1 MNENRKKSG
10 ESEKSRFHNVDKLN
24 VKWTVKDSIFCNLF
38 ENKKYALQLYKT
50 LHPEDTDV
58 TESDIENVTIRNIF
72 TDQEYN
78 DFGMTVRGRLLVMLE
93 AQSSWTYNII
103 IRVILYLA
111 HTWNEYIEKTE
122 QNRYG
127 SKKLELPKP
136 EFYVVYTGNR
146 KIKEEWI
153 RLSEQFF
160 KGDNR
165 FIEVNVKVLYGEDK
179 ADIISQYVNFT
190 KVYSNQVKIWG
201 RTRQAILET
210 IRICRDKNFLKEY
223 LDSKEKEVINIM
235 MALFDQERA
244 MQLYLRDL
252 LREKEEEAVAR
263 GLEKGIKQG
272 LEQGKEQGIEQ
283 GIEKGLEQAE
293 KNYIYEM
300 KREGI
305 SLEII
310 ARISG
315 KSIEEIKRLDL
326 QKDKESEE

>member
-1 MNENRKKSG
+1 MGADKKQIG
-10 ESEKSRFHNVDKLN
+10 EPGKGRFNNADKLN

-38 ENKKYALQLYKT
+38 EDKKYALQLYKT

-58 TESDIENVTIRNIF
+58 TVSDIENVTIKNIF

-78 DFGMTVRGRLLVMLE
+78 DFGMTVRGKLLVMLE

-111 HTWNEYIEKTE
+111 HTWNEYIEETE

-127 SKKLELPKP
+127 SKKLKLPKP
-136 EFYVVYTGNR
+136 EFYVVYTGDR
-146 KIKEEWI
+146 KKQEEWI

-160 KGDNR
+160 EGDGR
-165 FIEVNVKVLYGEDK
+165 FLEVNVKVLYGEDK
-179 ADIISQYVNFT
+179 EDIISQYVNFT
-190 KVYSNQVKIWG
+190 KVYSEQVKIWG

-210 IRICRDKNFLKEY
+210 IRICRDKDFLKEY

-252 LREKEEEAVAR
+252 LKEKEEEATAR
-263 GLEKGIKQG
+263 GLKK
-272 LEQGKEQGIEQ
+272 GIEQ
-283 GIEKGLEQAE
+283 GIEQTEIR
-293 KNYIYEM
+293 YIYEM
-300 KREGI
+300 KKEGI
-305 SLEII
+305 PIEVI
-310 ARISG
+310 ARVIG
-315 KSIEEIKRLDL
+315 KSIEEIQSMDL
-326 QKDKESEE
+326 QDK

>member
-1 MNENRKKSG
+1 MNENKKKSG
-10 ESEKSRFHNVDKLN
+10 ESEKSRFNNVDKLN

-58 TESDIENVTIRNIF
+58 TERDIENVTIKNIF

-136 EFYVVYTGNR
+136 EFYVVYTGDR
-146 KIKEEWI
+146 KTKEEWL

-160 KGDNR
+160 EGDNH

-190 KVYSNQVKIWG
+190 KVYSNQVKMWG

-210 IRICRDKNFLKEY
+210 IQICRDKDFLKEY

-252 LREKEEEAVAR
+252 LKAKEEEAIEQ
-263 GLEKGIKQG
+263 GLKQGLQQG
-272 LEQGKEQGIEQ
+272 LEQGLEQGIEQ
-283 GIEKGLEQAE
+283 AE
-293 KNYIYEM
+293 KNHICKM
-300 KREGI
+300 KKEGI
-305 SLEII
+305 PIEVI
-310 ARISG
+310 ARIIG
-315 KSIEEIKRLDL
+315 KTIEEIQSMDL
-326 QKDKESEE
+326 

>member
-1 MNENRKKSG
+1 MNENKKKSG
-10 ESEKSRFHNVDKLN
+10 ESEKSRFNNVDKLN

-58 TESDIENVTIRNIF
+58 TERDIENVTIKNIF

-136 EFYVVYTGNR
+136 EFYVVYTGDR
-146 KIKEEWI
+146 KTKEEWL

-160 KGDNR
+160 EGDNH

-190 KVYSNQVKIWG
+190 KVYSNQVKMWG

-210 IRICRDKNFLKEY
+210 IQICRDKDFLKEY

-252 LREKEEEAVAR
+252 LKEKEEEAIEQ
-263 GLEKGIKQG
+263 GLKQGLKQG
-272 LEQGKEQGIEQ
+272 LEQGI
-283 GIEKGLEQAE
+283 EQAE
-293 KNYIYEM
+293 KNHICKM
-300 KREGI
+300 KKEGI
-305 SLEII
+305 PIEVI
-310 ARISG
+310 ARIIG
-315 KSIEEIKRLDL
+315 KTIEEIQSMDL
-326 QKDKESEE
+326 

>member
-1 MNENRKKSG
+1 MGADKKQIG
-10 ESEKSRFHNVDKLN
+10 EPGKGRFNNADKLN

-38 ENKKYALQLYKT
+38 EDKKYALQLYKT

-58 TESDIENVTIRNIF
+58 TVSDIENVTIKNIF

-78 DFGMTVRGRLLVMLE
+78 DFGMTVRGKLLVMLE

-111 HTWNEYIEKTE
+111 HTWNEYIEETE

-127 SKKLELPKP
+127 SKKLKLPKP
-136 EFYVVYTGNR
+136 EFYVVYTGDR
-146 KIKEEWI
+146 KKKEEWI

-160 KGDNR
+160 EGDGR
-165 FIEVNVKVLYGEDK
+165 FLEVNVKVLYGEDK
-179 ADIISQYVNFT
+179 EDIISQYVNFT
-190 KVYSNQVKIWG
+190 KVYSEQVKIWG

-210 IRICRDKNFLKEY
+210 IRICRDKDFLKEY

-252 LREKEEEAVAR
+252 LKEKEEEATAR
-263 GLEKGIKQG
+263 GLKK
-272 LEQGKEQGIEQ
+272 GIEQ
-283 GIEKGLEQAE
+283 GIEQTEIR
-293 KNYIYEM
+293 YIYEM
-300 KREGI
+300 KKEGI
-305 SLEII
+305 PIEVI
-310 ARISG
+310 ARVIG
-315 KSIEEIKRLDL
+315 KSIEEIQSMDL
-326 QKDKESEE
+326 QDK